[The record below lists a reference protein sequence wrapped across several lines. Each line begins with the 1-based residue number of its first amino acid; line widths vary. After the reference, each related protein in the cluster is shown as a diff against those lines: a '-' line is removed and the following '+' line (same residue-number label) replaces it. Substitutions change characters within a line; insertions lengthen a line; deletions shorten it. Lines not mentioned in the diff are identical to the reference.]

1 MAIPVNPEFKIYRD
15 VRFAFNPSR
24 SKTELIVNC
33 DGRATVNLLYTVPVL
48 RLNGF
53 VRPPDKVLLG
63 KERTSF
69 EVVGADPL
77 GP

>member
-1 MAIPVNPEFKIYRD
+1 MI
-15 VRFAFNPSR
+15 FAFNPSR
-24 SKTELIVNC
+24 SKTELIVNG
-33 DGRATVNLLYTVPVL
+33 DGRATVNLLYSVPVL
-48 RLNGF
+48 RLNGSP
-53 VRPPDKVLLG
+53 RLPDKVLTG

>member
-1 MAIPVNPEFKIYRD
+1 VI
-15 VRFAFNPSR
+15 FAFNPSR
-24 SKTELIVNC
+24 SKTELIVNG
-33 DGRATVNLLYTVPVL
+33 DGRATVNLLNSVPVL
-48 RLNGF
+48 RLNGSPRF
-53 VRPPDKVLLG
+53 TDKVLTG